1 MTDVWFIFNNQGQL
15 SFITEKQELANTDL
29 LPPEF
34 LPGRIVQNPPGY
46 DPTIDQDIS
55 YNIETNSVVF
65 SNTSLLPPVADVLDL
80 GSLAEIVNGLD
91 LALERLGDRITN
103 VENELGN
110 RITGVENELG
120 NRITSVENTANL
132 NSSTILTMSDTIN
145 LILNRLDNLEQNS
158 SSNNNLLLARVVS
171 LEQNAATNNNKISN
185 IEQNVNEIENTL
197 DSTLIV

>member
-91 LALERLGDRITN
+91 LALERLGDRIT
-103 VENELGN
+103 
-110 RITGVENELG
+110 GVENELG

>member
-110 RITGVENELG
+110 RIT
-120 NRITSVENTANL
+120 SVENTANL